1 MLRRAFLM
9 RRTSLLY
16 TMALAGLIASQA
28 SAQSLRDIVRGSEG
42 GGIPSQAEFQ
52 QRHPADPGNGPRPE
66 PQPNLGSGPVLPDS
80 RSASPGAEIAT
91 PTSCI
96 PPGMPALSELVS
108 VGHQLLVAPVE
119 GSDDTVMVNA
129 VGLVTRDHLA
139 QYHGGEMALDFIA
152 YYVRGHLAAV
162 DDHPGDPGEPDLV
175 DTGMVSP
182 RGGALAQGT
191 PVCQWVRLQRPPD
204 DGRAASPTS
213 RI

>member
-1 MLRRAFLM
+1 MLRRVLM
-9 RRTSLLY
+9 KRTSLLCA
-16 TMALAGLIASQA
+16 MALAGLIASQA
-28 SAQSLRDIVRGSEG
+28 TAQSLRDIVKESEG
-42 GGIPSQAEFQ
+42 RGIPTPAEFR
-52 QRHPADPGNGPRPE
+52 QRHPADPDNGPSPA
-66 PQPNLGSGPVLPDS
+66 PNLEPVPALPDS
-80 RSASPGAEIAT
+80 PAASPGAASAA
-91 PTSCI
+91 PTTCM

-108 VGHQLLVAPVE
+108 VGHQILVAPVE
-119 GSDDTVMVNA
+119 GSDGTVMVNA

-139 QYHGGEMALDFIA
+139 QYRGGEMALDFIA

-182 RGGALAQGT
+182 RGGALAKGT

-204 DGRAASPTS
+204 DGRAASPSS

>member
-1 MLRRAFLM
+1 MK
-9 RRTSLLY
+9 RTSLLC

-28 SAQSLRDIVRGSEG
+28 SAQSLRDIVKESEG
-42 GGIPSQAEFQ
+42 GGMPSRAEFQ
-52 QRHPADPGNGPRPE
+52 QRHPDPDNGPSPA
-66 PQPNLGSGPVLPDS
+66 PQPNFEPAPALPDS
-80 RSASPGAEIAT
+80 SAGSSGAASAR
-91 PTSCI
+91 PTTCM

-108 VGHQLLVAPVE
+108 VGHQVLVAPIE
-119 GSDDTVMVNA
+119 GSDETVMVNA
-129 VGLVTRDHLA
+129 VGLVTRDHLGR
-139 QYHGGEMALDFIA
+139 YHGGEMALDFIA

-162 DDHPGDPGEPDLV
+162 DDHPGDPAEPDLV

-204 DGRAASPTS
+204 DGRGASPSS

>member
-1 MLRRAFLM
+1 M
-9 RRTSLLY
+9 RRTSLLC
-16 TMALAGLIASQA
+16 TLTLAGLIASQA
-28 SAQSLRDIVRGSEG
+28 AAQSLRDIVKESEG
-42 GGIPSQAEFQ
+42 GRMPTQAEFQ
-52 QRHPADPGNGPRPE
+52 QRHPADPGNGPSPE
-66 PQPNLGSGPVLPDS
+66 REPNLGFEPVLPDS
-80 RSASPGAEIAT
+80 RAASAGAEFET
-91 PTSCI
+91 PTTCM

-139 QYHGGEMALDFIA
+139 QYRGGEIALDFIA

-162 DDHPGDPGEPDLV
+162 DDHPSDPGEPDLV

-182 RGGALAQGT
+182 RGGALAEGT

-204 DGRAASPTS
+204 DGRAASPST

>member
-1 MLRRAFLM
+1 MK
-9 RRTSLLY
+9 RTSLLC

-28 SAQSLRDIVRGSEG
+28 TAQSLRDIVKESEG
-42 GGIPSQAEFQ
+42 RGIPSPAEFQ
-52 QRHPADPGNGPRPE
+52 QRHPADPDNGPSPA
-66 PQPNLGSGPVLPDS
+66 PQPNLEPVPALPDS
-80 RSASPGAEIAT
+80 PAASPGAANAA
-91 PTSCI
+91 PTTCR

-108 VGHQLLVAPVE
+108 VGHQVLVAPVE
-119 GSDDTVMVNA
+119 GSDGTVMVNA

-139 QYHGGEMALDFIA
+139 QYRGGEMAPDFIA

-175 DTGMVSP
+175 DTGMVSL

-204 DGRAASPTS
+204 DGRAASPSS

>member
-1 MLRRAFLM
+1 M

-16 TMALAGLIASQA
+16 TMALAGLIVSQA
-28 SAQSLRDIVRGSEG
+28 SAQSLRDIVKESEG
-42 GGIPSQAEFQ
+42 EGIPSQAEFQ
-52 QRHPADPGNGPRPE
+52 QHHPADSDNGPSSE
-66 PQPNLGSGPVLPDS
+66 LQPNLGPVPALPDS
-80 RSASPGAEIAT
+80 PAASTGAASST
-91 PTSCI
+91 PTTCM
-96 PPGMPALSELVS
+96 PPGMPNLSELVS

-139 QYHGGEMALDFIA
+139 QYRGGEMALDFIA

-175 DTGMVSP
+175 DTGMVSL

-204 DGRAASPTS
+204 DGRSASPSS

>member
-1 MLRRAFLM
+1 MK
-9 RRTSLLY
+9 RTSLLC

-28 SAQSLRDIVRGSEG
+28 TAQSLRDIVKESEG
-42 GGIPSQAEFQ
+42 GGIPSPAEFQ
-52 QRHPADPGNGPRPE
+52 QRHPADPDNGPRLE
-66 PQPNLGSGPVLPDS
+66 PQPNLEPVPALPDS
-80 RSASPGAEIAT
+80 RAASPGAASAA
-91 PTSCI
+91 PTTCR

-108 VGHQLLVAPVE
+108 VGHQILVAPVE
-119 GSDDTVMVNA
+119 GSDGTVMVNA

-139 QYHGGEMALDFIA
+139 QYRGGEMAPDFIA

-204 DGRAASPTS
+204 DGRAASPSS